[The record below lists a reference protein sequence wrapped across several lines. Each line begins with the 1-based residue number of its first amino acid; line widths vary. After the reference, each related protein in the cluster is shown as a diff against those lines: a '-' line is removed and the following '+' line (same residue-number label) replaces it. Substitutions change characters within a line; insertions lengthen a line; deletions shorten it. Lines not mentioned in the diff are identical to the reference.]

1 MKLNLFI
8 TLYKMDSIIPA
19 PAPVTSLKKFKDKY
33 ASQDVKDRLVS
44 VFNTI
49 KESFKI
55 LMASMLL
62 LFVPQKCDNSQC
74 QPYQRF
80 TTLSWEPFVLAI
92 NFLTLLSIASVYICE
107 NIREFLLIKYF
118 DKDESKPDNNLISI
132 LSSHPILLKNL
143 TTWNK
148 RIFGLYVFTFLIFL
162 LNNVLSGILIYK
174 DYYLDVQTITVYITN
189 ILLIFGKLY
198 NGLLISRKSMVK
210 NMAYSLTLVE
220 PVSWN
225 ILDMDN

>member
-1 MKLNLFI
+1 
-8 TLYKMDSIIPA
+8 MDSVIPA
-19 PAPVTSLKKFKDKY
+19 PANTPGVGTRLKKFKAKY
-33 ASQDVKDRLVS
+33 TSQDAKDKLIS

-74 QPYQRF
+74 EPYQRF
-80 TTLSWEPFVLAI
+80 TTFSWEPFVLAF

-107 NIREFLLIKYF
+107 NIREFYLIKYF
-118 DKDESKPDNNLISI
+118 DKDESKPDNNLISV
-132 LSSHPILLKNL
+132 LSSHPILLKKL
-143 TTWNK
+143 TLWNR
-148 RIFGLYVFTFLIFL
+148 RIFKLYIFTFVIFL
-162 LNNVLSGILIYK
+162 INNVLSGILIYK
-174 DYYLDVQTITVYITN
+174 DYYLDTQTITVYITN

-198 NGLLISRKSMVK
+198 NGLIISKKSIVK
-210 NMAYSLTLVE
+210 NMALSLTLTE
-220 PVSWN
+220 PISWN